1 MPTDMTC
8 RPFHTPDNKIEERGK
23 DRGHDRDNYEVRHEI
38 TKPNYVTSLTLDVS
52 TVGRG
57 NSTH

>member
-23 DRGHDRDNYEVRHEI
+23 DRVMIETT
-38 TKPNYVTSLTLDVS
+38 TK
-52 TVGRG
+52 
-57 NSTH
+57 